1 MSALPGLVP
10 PLLLGLFAAW
20 CGSFAGGAT
29 FSGSAG
35 GAAALLAAVAAAG
48 PGWRDPLRLG
58 RGRLL
63 PLGLWAVAAASAW
76 CSPVERAGRV
86 GVVLLPAFLW
96 LPAVVERCWG
106 ERRRLRWGLRAT
118 SAVVAAVSSWALLDW
133 AGGFGSRIERAAMPL
148 GHHTLLAAWL
158 AMLLPLAVVAARE
171 APPWRWLGIATGL
184 LAAAALLASR
194 SAAGLLA
201 LAAELV
207 LAWVWRR
214 EIAGESLSGRRLES
228 RPESEGVAGEALAGR
243 RLGSRPERKAVA
255 DEIPSRQQ
263 LASEPWRREIP
274 RGTWIA
280 GGLALAAAGALLVHR
295 AGQSLA
301 GGDLSL
307 HVRGSY
313 WVAGWRGFLARPAL
327 GWGPGSVAWTASRF
341 LPPVPAALPG
351 ANPVGEAVGEL
362 HALPPEIA
370 YELGLGGL
378 LVAAALVAAFVRG
391 RCGELRAAPDRPVLA
406 ASLLALAGGAV
417 AGLGTGA
424 LRITA
429 LPLAAAVVAGA
440 GLAAASVSAGA
451 RGAGS
456 VGEDL
461 DAGSDGA
468 NAGVETRNPA
478 SVANGGAS
486 GKSNPA
492 CVASGGASKVAG
504 ASTARRFAGW
514 AVPSRVYALLAA
526 ILLAAPEAALWH
538 YDRAVAA
545 ALAEG
550 VAGARGGGGEAGV
563 GGGQAG
569 GRRVGGDP
577 FRGEPVRAELARA
590 VELDP
595 HFPLYRWRL
604 ALLAAAAGTPGAPA
618 DAPGE
623 VPAAAR
629 LAREAAIDGGAVAP
643 LWLTA
648 GVLGRQARLP
658 WAGPALAESCRLDPL
673 DPFPPFY
680 LLAAEPDSPEA
691 PVRGALALLDDPRLA
706 AATFWEGRERLLASC
721 LEVVRGWTGVDPG
734 WKESLLAAVP
744 AALGPR
750 QGAPLRLT
758 LAWDTSPPLAL
769 SLHTFRRRP
778 WPGSWPLVAVRPEPL
793 ARLTMPPAA
802 ALGYVFLGAP
812 PRPVCGLGPRLPLGR

>member
-1 MSALPGLVP
+1 MFLLP

-63 PLGLWAVAAASAW
+63 PLGLWAAAAASAW

-86 GVVLLPAFLW
+86 GVILLPAFLW

-106 ERRRLRWGLRAT
+106 ERRRLRRGLRAT

-133 AGGFGSRIERAAMPL
+133 AGGFGSPIERAAMPL

-171 APPWRWLGIATGL
+171 AAPWRWLGIAAGL

-201 LAAELV
+201 LAAEVV

-214 EIAGESLSGRRLES
+214 EAVGEGLSRRRTKP
-228 RPESEGVAGEALAGR
+228 RPESEGVAGEDLSGR

-255 DEIPSRQQ
+255 GEILSREKP
-263 LASEPWRREIP
+263 ASEPRRGGIP
-274 RGTWIA
+274 RWTWIA
-280 GGLALAAAGALLVHR
+280 GCLALAAAGALLLHR
-295 AGQSLA
+295 AGQSLV

-307 HVRGSY
+307 QVRGSY

-341 LPPVPAALPG
+341 LSPVPAALPG

-370 YELGLGGL
+370 YELGLAGL
-378 LVAAALVAAFVRG
+378 LVAAALVAAFVRR
-391 RCGELRAAPDRPVLA
+391 RCGELRAAADRPVLA

-417 AGLGTGA
+417 AGMGTGA

-440 GLAAASVSAGA
+440 GLAATAGA
-451 RGAGS
+451 GTRGAGTE
-456 VGEDL
+456 GEDPE
-461 DAGSDGA
+461 AGSDGA
-468 NAGVETRNPA
+468 DPEAEKRDPR
-478 SVANGGAS
+478 SVVTGGAS
-486 GKSNPA
+486 GFR
-492 CVASGGASKVAG
+492 GASI
-504 ASTARRFAGW
+504 ARRFAGW
-514 AVPSRVYALLAA
+514 AVPSRVYALCAA

-545 ALAEG
+545 ALAEP
-550 VAGARGGGGEAGV
+550 VVGARGGGGEAGV
-563 GGGQAG
+563 GGGQAA
-569 GRRVGGDP
+569 GRRVGGSP
-577 FRGEPVRAELARA
+577 VRVEPVGAELARA
-590 VELDP
+590 VDLDP
-595 HFPLYRWRL
+595 RFPLYRWRL
-604 ALLAAAAGTPGAPA
+604 ALLAGGAGTPG
-618 DAPGE
+618 APGE

-648 GVLGRQARLP
+648 GVLGRQARQP
-658 WAGPALAESCRLDPL
+658 WAGLALAESCRLDPL
-673 DPFPPFY
+673 DPFPPFF

-721 LEVVRGWTGVDPG
+721 LEVVRGWTGIDLG

-750 QGAPLRLT
+750 RGAPLRLT
-758 LAWDTSPPLAL
+758 LAWDASPPLAL

-778 WPGSWPLVAVRPEPL
+778 WPGSWPLVPVRPEPL
-793 ARLTMPPAA
+793 ARLTLPPAA
-802 ALGYVFLGAP
+802 SLGYVFLGAP
-812 PRPVCGLGPRLPLGR
+812 PRPVCGLGPRPPLGR